1 MRVIVMTG
9 SVILGEGWEEGDD
22 IRVLIASGI
31 GVSNYSIN
39 SIRSSM
45 NRMSE
50 YVTGKVREL
59 LGLYDDASDRLSELN
74 NSNEGKV
81 LVKADV
87 LEWAITGE
95 GYSVYNVQ
103 LEIRRIRGIM
113 SQYFSENELFNS
125 EADITRLIRS

>member
-1 MRVIVMTG
+1 MTG